1 MSLYKSQTI
10 RVCHVVNALDVGG
23 MENGVVNLCNNLDR
37 SKFEPMICCLYH
49 TGPMADRLRPDV
61 RVINMAQP
69 QGKSILSVFRLAR
82 LFKQI
87 KPDIVHTHAWGGG
100 SLYGITGARLAN
112 VPVIINGEH
121 GSFFLKN
128 HQVILQRILARISN
142 LTLSVS
148 ESLKRRIVK
157 NLGIPDEKIKVIPNG
172 VDTDKFTGN
181 YDWSYISEECTQKYG
196 FSLNGN
202 SFIIGSVASLKAEKN
217 QIMLLEALR
226 EIKHENDGR
235 KIKIIIVGDGPDLE
249 KLMQFVRD
257 NQLERDVVFL
267 GNRQDIPQLLSA
279 FDVLIST
286 SISRHEGMSNVIL
299 EAMSSGL
306 PVIATKS
313 VGTTEVVREGET
325 GFLIEENDVSALVD
339 KINLLRHNQELANR
353 MGAQARKIA
362 KEQYSIAKMVEN
374 YEKLYLNIL
383 QGGRK

>member
-1 MSLYKSQTI
+1 MRGSKKQKI

-61 RVINMAQP
+61 RVINMAQS

-157 NLGIPDEKIKVIPNG
+157 NLGIPDEKIKVFPNG

-235 KIKIIIVGDGPDLE
+235 KIKVIIVGDGPDLE

-267 GNRQDIPQLLSA
+267 GNRQDIPQLLPA

-306 PVIATKS
+306 LVIATKS

-325 GFLIEENDVSALVD
+325 GFLIEENDVSALIN
-339 KINLLRHNQELANR
+339 KINLLRNDRELVRR

-374 YEKLYLNIL
+374 YEKLYLRIL
-383 QGGRK
+383 QGKKK